1 MKILIRNDK
10 SDEWKAVE
18 AQDYQG
24 ETELQKLLANSPSL
38 ISIEEIRPGSSP
50 FVVAIREMG
59 LPGSGS
65 TDIIAI
71 NPDGD
76 IVLVEC
82 KLANNAEIKRKVIG
96 QVLEYGA
103 YLFRMSYDQLDERI
117 EKRTATS
124 LSDLMRENVEDPD
137 WDEELFRNNIE
148 QTLSEGSFIL
158 VIAVD
163 EMNEELRRTIQFLNQ
178 CGNPA
183 FAFTA
188 LEMRRFQKGKTEILV
203 PHLYGGVVK
212 TPVVGVSRQKWNKQ
226 RFFEFAAENL
236 DLPTVQIMEDLYQ
249 WSVENGK
256 VTWGA
261 GKETG
266 SFTCKFTVQGK
277 NLSLFTVQ
285 TTGSIMFSLGHQVPH
300 LEESTVQK
308 YREWLIEIPSFSSIT
323 ESAEWFPWINIKDSL
338 VDRPE
343 DIQRFKDVIINYVE
357 YIQSLHG

>member
-1 MKILIRNDK
+1 MKILIRNE
-10 SDEWKAVE
+10 SGSEWEAVE
-18 AQDYQG
+18 AQDYKG
-24 ETELQKLLANSPSL
+24 ETELQKLLASSPSL
-38 ISIEEIRPGSSP
+38 ISIEEIRPGSSS
-50 FVVAIREMG
+50 FVVAIREVG

-76 IVLVEC
+76 IALVEC

-103 YLFRMSYDQLDERI
+103 YLFKMSYEQLSDRI

-124 LSDLMRENVEDPD
+124 LADLMRNFVEDTD
-137 WDEELFRNNIE
+137 WDEESFRENIE
-148 QTLSEGSFIL
+148 QTLSDGSFIL

-188 LEMRRFQKGKTEILV
+188 LEMQRYQKGKTEILV

-212 TPVVGVSRQKWNKQ
+212 TPVVGVSRLKWNKQ
-226 RFFEFAAENL
+226 RFFDFALENL
-236 DLPTVQIMEDLYQ
+236 DHQTVQIMEDLYQ

-256 VTWGA
+256 VTWGV
-261 GKETG
+261 GKVTG
-266 SFTCKFTVQGK
+266 SYTCKFAVEVK
-277 NLSLFTVQ
+277 DLSMFTVQ
-285 TTGSIMFSLGHQVPH
+285 TTGSIMFNLHHQTPH
-300 LEESTVQK
+300 LEEETIHK
-308 YREWLIEIPSFSSIT
+308 YREWLTEIPSFSSIT
-323 ESAEWFPWINIKDSL
+323 ESAEWFPWINIEKTL
-338 VDRPE
+338 VDHAE
-343 DIQRFKDVIINYVE
+343 DVQRFKDVTLRYVE
-357 YIQSLHG
+357 YIRSLD